1 MAQAVTGPVIIRA
14 ATAEDASAVHTMI
27 RTMAADMGMAERIH
41 SQASDIERYG
51 FSDPPC
57 FYGLIAE
64 EAGKPV
70 GLCLYFFSFS
80 TWMGRR
86 GVYVQ
91 DLYVDS
97 SQRGTGLGRK
107 LIAETA
113 RRAGVQ
119 GATYMRLSVDQGNTA
134 ALEFYS
140 RIGMEHSP
148 HENIFRAVGDRFE
161 ALKQIGE

>member
-1 MAQAVTGPVIIRA
+1 MLQPEMPMAYIRTARA
-14 ATAEDASAVHTMI
+14 ADVEAIHAMI
-27 RTMAADMGMAERIH
+27 RTMAGDMGMADRIH
-41 SQASDIERYG
+41 SQAGDILRYG

-57 FYGLIAE
+57 FHGLIAE
-64 EAGKPV
+64 QGARPV

-91 DLYVDS
+91 DLYVAVTE
-97 SQRGTGLGRK
+97 RGTGLGRR

-113 RRAGVQ
+113 RLAGEQ

-134 ALEFYS
+134 AQEFYS
-140 RIGMEHSP
+140 RIGMERSR
-148 HENIFRAVGDRFE
+148 HECIFRATGEQFE
-161 ALKQIGE
+161 ALKGMG